1 MTFLRRAL
9 HCLAVFGV
17 TAAALAGDPAPL
29 PVSFRKDIAPVLQRR
44 CATCHNADSAK
55 GGYRLD
61 SFARLTKPGESDLP
75 ALTPR
80 HADDSELYRLL
91 VEPEARDRM
100 PQKADALPAREI
112 ALIKRWIEEGAVN
125 DSGAGE
131 RPLVEVVRE
140 TLLQPAPPVYPHAVP
155 VTALA
160 FSPDGTQL
168 AVSGYYEVTV
178 WNLADGALIRR
189 IGGLPERITALAWH
203 PKTDLLAAAGG
214 TPGQWGT
221 VALIDPAADFQ
232 TRLLCDLPETALA
245 VAFSPDGKQLALGSG
260 DRTLRLFDSAG
271 GKPTRVL
278 RLHADWVQSVAF
290 SPDGTH
296 LVSTSRDRTVRVA
309 RVDTGELET
318 TYPHHEAPTLAAIFS
333 RDGKTVFSA
342 ASTGLVHPW
351 DAATGD
357 LRKKNL
363 EVPGHPERLA
373 LLTGALAVGCADG
386 LVRICQ
392 PNDRQIPFTLH
403 GHGDAITALAVDP
416 SGKTLASGSHDG
428 TVCIWSLACG
438 TWIQRFTASPR

>member
-1 MTFLRRAL
+1 M
-9 HCLAVFGV
+9 
-17 TAAALAGDPAPL
+17 
-29 PVSFRKDIAPVLQRR
+29 
-44 CATCHNADSAK
+44 
-55 GGYRLD
+55 
-61 SFARLTKPGESDLP
+61 
-75 ALTPR
+75 
-80 HADDSELYRLL
+80 
-91 VEPEARDRM
+91 
-100 PQKADALPAREI
+100 
-112 ALIKRWIEEGAVN
+112 
-125 DSGAGE
+125 
-131 RPLVEVVRE
+131 
-140 TLLQPAPPVYPHAVP
+140 
-155 VTALA
+155 
-160 FSPDGTQL
+160 
-168 AVSGYYEVTV
+168 
-178 WNLADGALIRR
+178 
-189 IGGLPERITALAWH
+189 
-203 PKTDLLAAAGG
+203 
-214 TPGQWGT
+214 
-221 VALIDPAADFQ
+221 
-232 TRLLCDLPETALA
+232 
-245 VAFSPDGKQLALGSG
+245 
-260 DRTLRLFDSAG
+260 
-271 GKPTRVL
+271 
-278 RLHADWVQSVAF
+278 QSVAF

-318 TYPHHEAPTLAAIFS
+318 TYPNHEAPTLAAIFS

-342 ASTGLVHPW
+342 ASTGLVHTW